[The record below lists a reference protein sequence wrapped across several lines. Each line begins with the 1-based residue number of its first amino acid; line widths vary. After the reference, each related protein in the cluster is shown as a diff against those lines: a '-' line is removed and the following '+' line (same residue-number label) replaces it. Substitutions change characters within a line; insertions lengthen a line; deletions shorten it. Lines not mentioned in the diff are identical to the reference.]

1 MDDVALWPG
10 NYPAGHYVPLFVMCG
25 PLLACM
31 LFCVWMAIRSTRTD
45 RKRRRP
51 VGTASTGLVGAPK
64 VVCRRSTD
72 PQCKHRDAEPV
83 DDVDGNR
90 VAWLCVDPGCGEQL
104 AVDWELSFVDR
115 YSDESL
121 LMDR

>member
-31 LFCVWMAIRSTRTD
+31 LWCIWMAIRPTRSD
-45 RKRRRP
+45 RKERRMHLGPLGP
-51 VGTASTGLVGAPK
+51 VDPWTGK
-64 VVCRRSTD
+64 D
-72 PQCKHRDAEPV
+72 PCPSKHRDAVPV

-104 AVDWELSFVDR
+104 PAEWRLSFVDR

>member
-10 NYPAGHYVPLFVMCG
+10 NYPAGHYVPLFVTCG

-31 LFCVWMAIRSTRTD
+31 LYCFWTAIRLDRND

-51 VGTASTGLVGAPK
+51 VGTVSTGLVGLPK
-64 VVCRRSTD
+64 VVYRRSTD
-72 PQCKHRDAEPV
+72 PECRHRNA
-83 DDVDGNR
+83 VDGDR

-104 AVDWELSFVDR
+104 SADWRLSFVDR
-115 YSDESL
+115 YSDASL
-121 LMDR
+121 LMGR